1 MSTINKVILLGNVG
15 SVDVKEFDGGK
26 KLVQVSLATSESY
39 KKGDEYVNKTEWH
52 RCIFAIPNLADR
64 AVNIKKGDKIYVE
77 GSVSTNSWTSK
88 EGEKKENKEISC
100 IMFKTFQK
108 ADSSKEDLSNA
119 SIPQGSLVDDIIF

>member
-108 ADSSKEDLSNA
+108 ADSAKDSAPNPVELQGSGGEDL
-119 SIPQGSLVDDIIF
+119 PF